1 MKMDFPLLRR
11 AQLPVLVLLL
21 LWLAGCTPGGIQPGV
36 DDQRR
41 WQLNGRIGLRGEG
54 FAESASIHWRQCGPH
69 FDIRLSG
76 PIGQTV
82 ARIEGR
88 GDQLSV
94 WIHGEEPVVTRE
106 PEQLLQQRLGWSIPV
121 RALRYWVRGEAAPG
135 SSAKLTGDQRQ
146 PQALDKLG
154 WHIDYI
160 AYHNSGEVSLPAKL
174 KLRDP
179 NLAATLLIRDWQL
192 SDAVSGCPAG

>member
-1 MKMDFPLLRR
+1 MKRPPCLRFAPLL
-11 AQLPVLVLLL
+11 ALAAAL

-36 DDQRR
+36 DDERR
-41 WQLNGRIGLRGEG
+41 WQLNGRLGLRGDG

-88 GDQLSV
+88 GDLLSV
-94 WIHGEEPVVTRE
+94 WINGEAPVVTRD
-106 PEQLLQQRLGWSIPV
+106 PELLLQQRLGWSIPV

-135 SSAKLTGDQRQ
+135 ATAQFSGDQRQ
-146 PQALDKLG
+146 PQAIEQLG
-154 WHIDYI
+154 WHIDYLD
-160 AYHNSGEVSLPAKL
+160 YHSSGDLSLPAR
-174 KLRDP
+174 LRLQDP
-179 NLAATLLIRDWQL
+179 NLTATLIVRDWRL
-192 SDAVSGCPAG
+192 GDTVSGCPAA

>member
-1 MKMDFPLLRR
+1 MQRRPHSRRLTPLLL
-11 AQLPVLVLLL
+11 AAAL
-21 LWLAGCTPGGIQPGV
+21 LWLAGCTPTGIQPGV

-41 WQLNGRIGLRGEG
+41 WQLNGRIGLRGDG

-94 WIHGEEPVVTRE
+94 WINGEQPVVTRE
-106 PEQLLQQRLGWSIPV
+106 PEQLLQQRLGWSLPVQALRHWV
-121 RALRYWVRGEAAPG
+121 RAEAAPG
-135 SSAKLTGDQRQ
+135 NRAHFSGDEQR
-146 PQALDKLG
+146 PQALDQLG
-154 WHIDYI
+154 WHIDYLD
-160 AYHNSGEVSLPAKL
+160 YHSSGELALPAKL
-174 KLRDP
+174 RLHDSH
-179 NLAATLLIRDWQL
+179 LTATLIIRDWQL
-192 SDAVSGCPAG
+192 GDAVSGCPAG

>member
-1 MKMDFPLLRR
+1 MKRPPCLRFAPLL
-11 AQLPVLVLLL
+11 ALAAAL

-36 DDQRR
+36 DDERR
-41 WQLNGRIGLRGEG
+41 WQLSGRLGLRGDG

-88 GDQLSV
+88 GDLLSV
-94 WIHGEEPVVTRE
+94 WINGEAPVVTRD
-106 PEQLLQQRLGWSIPV
+106 PELLLQQRLGWSIPV

-135 SSAKLTGDQRQ
+135 ATARFSGSQRQ
-146 PQALDKLG
+146 PQAIEQLG
-154 WHIDYI
+154 WHIDYLD
-160 AYHNSGEVSLPAKL
+160 YHSSGDLSLPAKL
-174 KLRDP
+174 RLQAP
-179 NLAATLLIRDWQL
+179 NLTATLIVRDWRL
-192 SDAVSGCPAG
+192 GDTVSGCPAA

>member
-1 MKMDFPLLRR
+1 MDRRPLLRR
-11 AQLPVLVLLL
+11 TTPLLALTVL

-41 WQLNGRIGLRGEG
+41 WQLNGRIGLRGDG

-88 GDQLSV
+88 GDLLSV
-94 WIHGEEPVVTRE
+94 WINGEAPVVTRD
-106 PEQLLQQRLGWSIPV
+106 PELLLQQRLGWSIPV

-135 SSAKLTGDQRQ
+135 ATARFSGDQRQ
-146 PQALDKLG
+146 PQAIEQLG
-154 WHIDYI
+154 WHIDYLD
-160 AYHNSGEVSLPAKL
+160 YHSSGDLSLPAR
-174 KLRDP
+174 LRLQDP
-179 NLAATLLIRDWQL
+179 NLTATLIVRDWRL
-192 SDAVSGCPAG
+192 GDTVSGCPAA